1 MMKDVKWL
9 KTLRMLLIAAL
20 LANLAYLAFRAYTGS
35 FAEGYQGLIE
45 RIVQLVIVLIPVLL
59 LSRLSW
65 LQIAVLAVLLPF
77 LHYTLPQHDVVRIT
91 GTYNRLTTVGPENS
105 WAYASPDS
113 GTQESTV
120 TRDIRFI
127 EAAFESGK
135 VMVYRNE
142 DTGWIWPPYF
152 KYDSSNLQAE
162 AGNLKSDAA
171 NPKWVM
177 VTHYGWRLP
186 ILSIYPNAVK
196 VREVSGPDAWVVPWV
211 SALVL
216 AFLIFVWVMLGR
228 MWAQFWE
235 RSVEPVAAEVGE
247 TWDGVEAR
255 ATGVMGRIKAWF
267 ASWRKK

>member
-1 MMKDVKWL
+1 MWTKTKW
-9 KTLRMLLIAAL
+9 TFRIIVAA
-20 LANLAYLAFRAYTGS
+20 F
-35 FAEGYQGLIE
+35 
-45 RIVQLVIVLIPVLL
+45 VLG
-59 LSRLSW
+59 
-65 LQIAVLAVLLPF
+65 F
-77 LHYTLPQHDVVRIT
+77 LHYTLPQHDIVRVT
-91 GTYNRLTTVGPENS
+91 GTYNRLTTVGTENS

-113 GTQESTV
+113 GTLESSV

-127 EAAFESGK
+127 EASFEDGG

-171 NPKWVM
+171 NPKWVV

-186 ILSIYPNAVK
+186 ILSIYPNAVS
-196 VREVSGPDAWVVPWV
+196 VREAASPDERVIPYVSIVVI
-211 SALVL
+211 
-216 AFLIFVWVMLGR
+216 AFLIFAVFMIRR

-247 TWDGVEAR
+247 AWDGVEAQAEAAR
-255 ATGVMGRIKAWF
+255 ASASGFFGRIGAWLN
-267 ASWRKK
+267 SWRAKK